1 MLLDDIGA
9 EYLTTWSRDEVLGT
23 ILQYR
28 MDNNLTTF
36 FTSNLNMK
44 ELESHLASS
53 KNGVDEVKAKR
64 IISRIEQLTEDLEM
78 ISKNLRK

>member
-1 MLLDDIGA
+1 
-9 EYLTTWSRDEVLGT
+9 
-23 ILQYR
+23 

-36 FTSNLNMK
+36 FTSNLTMK
-44 ELESHLASS
+44 ELESHLANS

-64 IISRIEQLTEDLEM
+64 IISRIEQLTVDIEM